1 MGAGPACYSVSY
13 AATMALHSYY
23 KPTRTATNCERQ
35 AFAVPTEST
44 GGHPDTPLVPLQ
56 HEHAEVAAREARA
69 STKALQWIGPIAPNG
84 EVYAYYGGL
93 QVRFTLSL
101 RRYLPLTSA
110 PR

>member
-1 MGAGPACYSVSY
+1 
-13 AATMALHSYY
+13 MADGSTIPYGGEEDILTYPRLVQY
-23 KPTRTATNCERQ
+23 LATRTNDATQ

-56 HEHAEVAAREARA
+56 HEHAAVAAREARA

-93 QVRFTLSL
+93 QVCLILSS
-101 RRYLPLTSA
+101 LP
-110 PR
+110 